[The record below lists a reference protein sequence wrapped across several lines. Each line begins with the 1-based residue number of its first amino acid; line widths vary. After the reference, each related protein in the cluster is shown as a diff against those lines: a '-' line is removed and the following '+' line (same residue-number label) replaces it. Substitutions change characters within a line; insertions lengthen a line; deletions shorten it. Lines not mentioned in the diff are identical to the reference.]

1 MKRREGRGREMM
13 MTLMRALSRWVCSG
27 FGSGYASVIPGTFGT
42 VAALLFWMM
51 LHSWGGLEEVSM
63 RVWLAVGTCFI
74 GTLLVVLA
82 LEPQETQKDPQ
93 WIVIDEWA
101 GLFITMVAIES
112 VTWWSVIVA
121 FGLFRFFDG
130 LKWGPVAL
138 AERLPG
144 GVGIMA
150 DDIVAG
156 LESVIVLWLLYFVG
170 LL

>member
-1 MKRREGRGREMM
+1 MM
-13 MTLMRALSRWVCSG
+13 VLVRALSRWICSG

-42 VAALLFWMM
+42 IAALIFWLM
-51 LHSWGGLEEVSM
+51 LYSWGGLGVPSM
-63 RVWLAVGTCFI
+63 RVWLAVGTCLI
-74 GTLLVVLA
+74 GTLLIGVA
-82 LEPQETQKDPQ
+82 LEPQGTQKDPQ

-101 GLFITMVAIES
+101 GLFITLVGVES
-112 VTWWSVIVA
+112 VTWWSLMIA

-144 GVGIMA
+144 GIGIMA

-156 LESVIVLWLLYFVG
+156 FESVVVLWLLYFVG

>member
-1 MKRREGRGREMM
+1 MM
-13 MTLMRALSRWVCSG
+13 GLVRALSRWVCSG
-27 FGSGYASVIPGTFGT
+27 FGSGYAFIIPGTFGT
-42 VAALLFWMM
+42 IAALIFWMM
-51 LHSWGGLEEVSM
+51 LHSWGGLGDVFM

-74 GTLLVVLA
+74 GTLLIVVA
-82 LEPQETQKDPQ
+82 LEPQGAQKDPQ

-101 GLFITMVAIES
+101 GLFITLVGIES
-112 VTWWSVIVA
+112 VTWWSLMVA

-144 GVGIMA
+144 GIGIMA

-156 LESVIVLWLLYFVG
+156 FESVVVMWLLYSVG